1 MKKTI
6 RGLFILLIIFSL
18 TLPSVGIVNASS
30 LLQINWRSYLSDVHK
45 EGFYDTSGNDMLEYT
60 ETMGICLRQNEW
72 VKYKVSGLEKG
83 EYQIS
88 LLNSSTMPAY
98 LSVSIDD
105 DAVISKALC
114 NPTGAYSIYEQHS
127 LGRVTIDSDEVIL
140 TIKNADANATYFK
153 EIIFESYSVVKKK
166 ETFLAKERPFIMS
179 FVPCVLQ
186 AENFDSGNNG
196 ITYFDRDDVNSGKT
210 YRTNVGADIFANV
223 NGNGY
228 YTYLDDGDWL
238 KYTFRVEKTDNYQ
251 MYIKA
256 EDRKGDSYLRFYIDG
271 YEVNTGVTG
280 FLGEMSER
288 DGGTYKLSEGVHS
301 IIAKCI
307 KGSINLDS
315 LRFAY
320 SKNEGI
326 DITDIKALRPWSISQ
341 DYDIEIKKE
350 EKVHPV
356 WKEIYVSENG
366 SDSGNG
372 TESSPYK
379 TIEKAKA
386 EVRKING
393 DMQGDIIVY
402 LSGKFF
408 VDKTVQF
415 TLDDSG
421 TNGFSIIYK
430 AKDDAVIHGGKK
442 IEGFTKIEGTPLYVT
457 TINGVNDFRQFYIND
472 NRGQRARTKWL
483 YWSKAEYDD
492 TNKDYINSNVDGF
505 VIDGNDFAGGFS
517 KTSGMEMVW
526 KPSWKAIRMPIDSV
540 EKKSDGDYIIKLKQ
554 PYFDAA
560 LDVPGGVTIT
570 TDNPFYL
577 ENAPEFLD
585 EAGEWYFNKET
596 KKLYYYPFEYENM
609 ETAECF
615 IPHTEILM
623 TLSGESQTE
632 KIENIT
638 FDGLAFK
645 YGAWEEPTYKGFIS
659 RQADQIM
666 DPDLLTPSEQERYN
680 PLPYAVKLLPAQ
692 VQVDFADNVNF
703 VNGEFSH
710 LGSVAVS
717 YENYSSNCEIT
728 GNLFDDTSAAA
739 ITLGDWTQYIDS
751 PISEFCRDILV
762 SNNLIRR
769 VAVEYMTPGITAFY
783 VYNVKIDHNDILDAP
798 YSGISLGWGWNSS
811 VDNSSYNTVSNNRVI
826 NVLYSVKD
834 GGNIYTLGTQKGTVF
849 EGNYLKKSGEWKGG
863 FYLDNAT
870 SYLEIRNNVVEDCG
884 RWLKLTHSNLQNNI
898 SYNNY
903 SNTEY
908 IVVYKGINPLLEE
921 AKRPNSDG
929 SWQKEAQDII
939 NNAGLS
945 PEFKHIEND
954 YLKKE
959 NLRNVELKRMPYDN
973 SPGLVIPAGDNLYL
987 KGGEGVA
994 YHELLSTEWK
1004 GVPNG
1009 APDVS
1014 DTYNGTDHHSIMTT
1028 LEGEWFTVYAD
1039 VTEDAEYELF
1049 VKTSAVNDKTAISA
1063 WVDGKL
1069 LADKQVIKNTGDYV
1083 KYENNSLGKVYL
1095 TKGRHYIKFEHSVDN
1110 FGMYN
1115 FSLVKDGDKEIQRN
1129 DGYVPEIMK
1138 AILK

>member
-1 MKKTI
+1 MKKKI
-6 RGLFILLIIFSL
+6 REIFVLLMIFCL
-18 TLPSVGIVNASS
+18 TLSSMSIVSALN
-30 LLQINWRSYLSDVHK
+30 LLQINWRSYMSDVHK
-45 EGFYDTSGNDMLEYT
+45 EGFYDTSGNDKLEYT

-88 LLNSSTMPAY
+88 LINSSTMPAY
-98 LSVSIDD
+98 LSVSVNDD
-105 DAVISKALC
+105 TAISKALC
-114 NPTGAYSIYEQHS
+114 NPTGDYNIFDKHS
-127 LGRVTIDSDEVIL
+127 LGRITIDSDEAVI
-140 TIKNADANATYFK
+140 TIKNVDTNATYFK
-153 EIIFESYSVVKKK
+153 EIIFESYTVVKKR
-166 ETFLAKERPFIMS
+166 EDFLSKERPYIMS
-179 FVPCVLQ
+179 FLPCVIQ
-186 AENFDSGNNG
+186 AENFDAGKNG
-196 ITYFDRDDVNSGKT
+196 DTYYDRDDVNSGRT
-210 YRTNVGADIFANV
+210 YRDNVGADIFEST

-228 YTYLDDGDWL
+228 YVYLDDGDWL
-238 KYTFRVEKTDNYQ
+238 KYTFRTEKTDNYR

-256 EDRKGDSYLRFYIDG
+256 EDRKGDSYLRVYVDG
-271 YEVNTGVTG
+271 YEVNTGVSG
-280 FLGEMSER
+280 FLGEMSEIES
-288 DGGTYKLSEGVHS
+288 GIYKIDEGVHS
-301 IIAKCI
+301 VVIKCI
-307 KGSINLDS
+307 KGSLNLDS
-315 LRFAY
+315 FRYVF
-320 SKNEGI
+320 SKDDGI
-326 DITDIKALRPWSISQ
+326 DVSNTASLRSWSESQ
-341 DYDIEIKKE
+341 KFDVKV
-350 EKVHPV
+350 EKDEAKHPI
-356 WKEIYVSENG
+356 WKEFYVSDKGNDNG
-366 SDSGNG
+366 KG

-379 TIEKAKA
+379 TIEKVKA
-386 EVRKING
+386 EVGKIN
-393 DMQGDIIVY
+393 DNMQGDIIVY

-408 VDKTVQF
+408 VDETINF
-415 TLDDSG
+415 NREDSG
-421 TNGFSIIYK
+421 TNGFDIIYK
-430 AKDDAVIHGGKK
+430 AKDEAVIHGGKK
-442 IEGFTKIEGTPLYVT
+442 VEGFTKVNDTPLYVA
-457 TINGVNDFRQFYIND
+457 TIKDVDDFRQFYIND
-472 NRGQRARTKWL
+472 NRGKRARTKWL

-492 TNKDYINSNVDGF
+492 TSKDYMNNVDGF
-505 VIDGNDFAGGFS
+505 VVDGDEFKGGFS
-517 KTSGMEMVW
+517 KIDGMEMVW
-526 KPSWKAIRMPIDSV
+526 KPSWKAIRMPIAEI

-560 LDVPGGVTIT
+560 LDNGSGVTVN
-570 TDNPFYL
+570 TDIPFYL

-585 EAGEWYFNKET
+585 EEGEWYFNKDT

-609 ETAECF
+609 ETAECY
-615 IPHTEILM
+615 IPSTEVLM

-632 KIENIT
+632 KIEHIT
-638 FDGLAFK
+638 FDGLTFR

-666 DPDLLTPSEQERYN
+666 DPDHATPSEQERYN

-692 VQVDFADNVNF
+692 IQVDFADDVNF

-710 LGSVAVS
+710 LGSVALS

-739 ITLGDWTQYIDS
+739 ITLGEWTQYKES
-751 PISEFCRDILV
+751 PTSEFCRDILV

-811 VDNSSYNTVSNNRVI
+811 VDNSSYNTVSNNRVV

-870 SYLEIRNNVVEDCG
+870 SYLEIRNNVIEDCG
-884 RWLKLTHSNLQNNI
+884 RWLKLTHSNLHDNV

-908 IVVYKGINPLLEE
+908 IVVYKGINPLLDE
-921 AKRPNSDG
+921 AMSPNDDG
-929 SWQKEAQDII
+929 TWPQKAQDII
-939 NNAGLS
+939 NHAGLS
-945 PEFKHIEND
+945 AEYKYIEND

-959 NLRNVELKRMPYDN
+959 NLRNVELERMPYDN
-973 SPGLVIPAGDNLYL
+973 SPGIVIPAGNNLYL
-987 KGGEGVA
+987 EGGEGVA

-1014 DTYNGTDHHSIMTT
+1014 DTYNGTDHHGIMTT
-1028 LEGEWFTVYAD
+1028 LEGEWFTVYVD

-1049 VKTSAVNDKTAISA
+1049 AKVSSVNDKTAMST

-1069 LADKQVIKNTGDYV
+1069 LADKQVLKNTGDYG
-1083 KYENNSLGKVYL
+1083 KFENNSLGKIYL

-1110 FGMYN
+1110 FGMYS
-1115 FSLVKDGDKEIQRN
+1115 FSLVKEGEKEKERN
-1129 DGYVPEIMK
+1129 DGYVPEIID